1 MLPTIDSIDK
11 KERKYKNSTYT
22 NLSTNN
28 FDSLYM
34 IEEQNDD

>member
-1 MLPTIDSIDK
+1 MLPSIDSIDK

-22 NLSTNN
+22 NLSNN

-34 IEEQNDD
+34 IEE